1 MAITRS
7 QTIALYR
14 RRARHYDRT
23 TRLLDVFGVA
33 ERRYRA
39 AAVRALGLR
48 PGARVLDIGCGTG
61 LNFPLLEQAV
71 GPGGAVFGVDLTDAM
86 LLQACER
93 VRRAGWSNV
102 HLTQADAAAYE
113 FPPALDGIL
122 STFALTMVPEFEE
135 VVRRGADALAPGG
148 RFVVLDFKKP
158 ARAPTWLVRV
168 GVLVNRPFGVT
179 LDLAERHPWESVARY
194 LVNPAVSEFC
204 HGFAYLAAGEA
215 PNRLAAAPRALA
227 AGSRP

>member
-7 QTIALYR
+7 QTVALYR
-14 RRARHYDRT
+14 RRARHYDST
-23 TRLLDVFGVA
+23 TRLFDVFGFA

-39 AAVRALGLR
+39 AAVTALGLR
-48 PGARVLDIGCGTG
+48 PGGRVLDIGCGTG
-61 LNFPLLEQAV
+61 LNFPLLQQAV

-86 LLQACER
+86 LIQACER

-122 STFALTMVPEFEE
+122 STFALTMVPEFDD

-148 RFVVLDFKKP
+148 RFVVLDVKRP
-158 ARAPTWLVRV
+158 ARAPSWLVRA

-179 LDLAERHPWESVARY
+179 LDLAERHPWESVARH
-194 LVNPAVSEFC
+194 LRNPRLSEFY
-204 HGFAYLAAGEA
+204 HGFAYLAVGEA
-215 PNRLAAAPRALA
+215 PNRTTAAPRALV
-227 AGSRP
+227 AGSFT